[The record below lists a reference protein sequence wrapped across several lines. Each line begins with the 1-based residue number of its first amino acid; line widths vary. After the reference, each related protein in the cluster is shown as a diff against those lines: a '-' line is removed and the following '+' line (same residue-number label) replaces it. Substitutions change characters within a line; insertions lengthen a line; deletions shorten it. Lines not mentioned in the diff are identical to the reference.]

1 MTSLGG
7 FPGERSIGSWRAAQR
22 LSAAITASL
31 DFFEFLD
38 LSQFTGTSVNPRQ
51 GRCPTSTESMLQ
63 RLVHASRQATRRAF
77 AWNIQDLSPPAE
89 QILFRFATLK
99 DIQHWDAYSDAVYGG
114 LSTAA
119 LKPSEDNCET
129 GVFTGSLSTELAD
142 SAPVRLKR
150 SGFTGMRTIEG
161 RHNLDLEPFDTLV
174 FRVKGDGR
182 VYITSLRT
190 ENWVMGPVDAEFN
203 QWQAF
208 LFAPKDEW
216 FTVKIP
222 LNRFLPTW
230 RGKILNA
237 EHGMNFARITGLGI
251 STTVEVSPEGAVR
264 GPGDFRLELE
274 WIKALRSET

>member
-1 MTSLGG
+1 
-7 FPGERSIGSWRAAQR
+7 
-22 LSAAITASL
+22 
-31 DFFEFLD
+31 
-38 LSQFTGTSVNPRQ
+38 
-51 GRCPTSTESMLQ
+51 MLR
-63 RLVHASRQATRRAF
+63 RLVHASLQATRRAL
-77 AWNIQDLSPPAE
+77 AWNIQDISPPAE

-99 DIQHWDAYSDAVYGG
+99 DVSQWDVYSDALHGG

-119 LKPSEDNCET
+119 LKPSEDSGEA
-129 GVFTGSLSTELAD
+129 GVFSGSLSTELAD
-142 SAPVRLKR
+142 NAPVRLKR
-150 SGFTGMRTIEG
+150 SGFTGIRTREG
-161 RHNLDLEPFDTLV
+161 RHNLDVEPFDTLA

-190 ENWVMGPVDAEFN
+190 ENWVMGPVDAQFN

-237 EHGMNFARITGLGI
+237 DHEMNLSRVTGVGI
-251 STTVEVSPEGAVR
+251 STTVEVGPEGAVT

-274 WIKALRSET
+274 WIKAVRIES